1 MDLKAETMPNQSLS
15 LAQTQQMQMV
25 LAPQLRQSLEM
36 LQMPMMEL
44 QTMVREELEKN
55 PTLEDTP
62 TEQEQVEIEAKAGEE
77 APADETDQLD
87 FDKQYEAL
95 ARLDDE
101 WKNYMYQN
109 GSSYSYNPEAAE
121 KRQFLLDSLPQKES
135 LQEHLVNQLN
145 LSGLSEN
152 DAQIGELIIGSIND
166 DGYLTS
172 SIEEIAGSASF
183 EVEHVKDILHIVQEF
198 HPTGVGA
205 KDLQECLLIQLERD
219 GQADSLAAAIVR
231 DHLNQLGAK
240 KYPDIAR
247 SLKVPVED
255 IQKAANEIARLDP
268 KPGRIYS
275 SEVATYVLP
284 EVVVQKDNGEYLI
297 ILNDDQLPHL
307 RINSYYR
314 ELMSSAAT
322 KSEVKSYIRE
332 RIRSGAFLIKSIHQR
347 QKTIHKI
354 ATEIVESQMEF
365 LEHGVSSLK
374 PLTMAE
380 VADKVGVHE
389 TTVSRAVNG
398 KYMKTPTGLF
408 EMKYFFTP
416 GIRTADGSQ
425 VSNMTVKDMLSTL
438 VAAEDPSKPLSDQ
451 ELVEAL
457 KSKGIDIARRTV
469 AKYRLALRLPPS
481 HMRKGY

>member
-1 MDLKAETMPNQSLS
+1 MPNQNLSLS
-15 LAQTQQMQMV
+15 QSQHMQMV

-36 LQMPMMEL
+36 LQMPMLEL

-62 TEQEQVEIEAKAGEE
+62 AEQEQVEIEAKAGEK
-77 APADETDQLD
+77 APSDETDQMN
-87 FDKQYEAL
+87 FDEQYEAL

-101 WKNYMYQN
+101 WKDYMYQN
-109 GSSYSYNPEAAE
+109 GSSYAYNPEAAE
-121 KRQFLLDSLPQKES
+121 KRQFLFDSLPQKES
-135 LQEHLVNQLN
+135 LQEHLLNQLN
-145 LSGLSEN
+145 LAGLSET
-152 DAQIGELIIGSIND
+152 DAQIGELVIGNINE
-166 DGYLTS
+166 DGYLAS
-172 SIEEIAGSASF
+172 SMEEIATSASF
-183 EVEHVKDILHIVQEF
+183 ELEHVEAILHIVQDF

-205 KDLQECLLIQLERD
+205 KDLRECLLIQIERS
-219 GQADSLAAAIVR
+219 GQADTIAADIVR
-231 DHLNQLGAK
+231 DHLNKLAAK

-247 SLKVPVED
+247 ALKIPVED
-255 IQKAANEIARLDP
+255 VQSAARDIARLDP
-268 KPGRIYS
+268 KPGRIFTA
-275 SEVATYVLP
+275 EVATYVLP
-284 EVVVQKDNGEYLI
+284 EVVVQKDDGEYLI

-307 RINSYYR
+307 RINNYYR
-314 ELMSSAAT
+314 DLMSSAAT

-347 QKTIHKI
+347 QKTIHRI

-365 LEHGVSSLK
+365 LEKGVSCLK

-380 VADKVGVHE
+380 IADKVGVHE

-416 GIRTADGSQ
+416 GIKTADGSE
-425 VSNMTVKDMLSTL
+425 VSNMTVKDMISSL
-438 VAAEDPSKPLSDQ
+438 VAAEDSSKPLLDQ
-451 ELVEAL
+451 ELVQEL
-457 KSKGIDIARRTV
+457 NDKGINIARRTV
-469 AKYRLALRLPPS
+469 AKYRLVLRIPPS